1 MSRYRFSLIVV
12 GLLAFLVLIG
22 GWFIGVQPQL
32 DRISTANTQTDSV
45 RQLNQIQQAKN
56 TALAE
61 DDAHLDEYKAQLAS
75 TQAEIPAARSQQAL
89 IDQINAAAGSAGV
102 TMTALRF
109 EPAQAYVAPVGVSLD
124 TASSGTLVAIAV
136 SLSAQGERAA
146 LESFTANLQAST
158 RLITVID
165 SQYTGPE
172 DAQLTLNGAT
182 WVLVPLEQPAQ

>member
-1 MSRYRFSLIVV
+1 MSRYRFSLIVI

-109 EPAQAYVAPVGVSLD
+109 EPAQAYVAPVGVSLE
-124 TASSGTLVAIAV
+124 TPTNGTLVAIAV
-136 SLSAQGERAA
+136 SLSAQGDRAA

-172 DAQLTLNGAT
+172 DASLTLNGAT

>member
-124 TASSGTLVAIAV
+124 TPSSGTLVAIAV
-136 SLSAQGERAA
+136 SLSAQGDRAA